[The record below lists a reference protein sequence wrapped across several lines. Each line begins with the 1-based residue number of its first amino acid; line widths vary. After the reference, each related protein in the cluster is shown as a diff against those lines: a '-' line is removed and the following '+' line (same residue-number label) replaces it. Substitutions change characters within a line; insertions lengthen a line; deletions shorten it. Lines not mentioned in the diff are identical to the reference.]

1 VTARYLPA
9 SAVHVGDHVRIDGR
23 ETVVTHTQPG
33 TPRAGMVTVTDS
45 AARAFGFG
53 GSTPVQIVGLT

>member
-1 VTARYLPA
+1 MTRTLAA
-9 SAVHVGDHVRIDGR
+9 SALKPGDVVIIDGR